1 MNALGRIH
9 WVADDWAY
17 ISSKCDFSMKVVR
30 PNLASWEGASS
41 VQSEEK
47 DPGSPRAVTLI
58 GKVRERVGIRTRLY
72 RFRSRLAATAFDL
85 AEMLSPRR

>member
-1 MNALGRIH
+1 
-9 WVADDWAY
+9 
-17 ISSKCDFSMKVVR
+17 MKVVR